1 VGQAFQEANRIGTL
15 GFLILQKFN
24 AKPWLARMSD
34 AYFDLV
40 FSWVRPFADCREPL
54 IEAYSVGMQSGD
66 TEFALSCAL
75 SVLFMEFGIRPLPEQ
90 MHDVETLQE
99 RIDLYGLKNLASL
112 LVPVSELTNFLMS
125 HYGGDIREMKR
136 MIADD
141 ESCYI
146 VERDHLLQQ
155 WKFAHRAFKYYLFGL
170 YNEAKTNARACDTL
184 AVAFYGPCR
193 GAFIATLCGLIDVAN
208 ARSKNHR
215 HAYYARKYSKRLLR
229 WATDGEPR
237 NFIGK
242 HFLLEAELAAL
253 AGKKALSYRH
263 YVSAIGA
270 CKEGKFLLFTAIAS
284 ERAARSLMEWGQSDL
299 AGQYFREAI
308 ALYSEWGVTIKVQHL
323 QMEILELGF

>member
-1 VGQAFQEANRIGTL
+1 VRQAFHEANRIGTL

-40 FSWVRPFADCREPL
+40 FGWVRPFVDCRVSL
-54 IEAYSVGMQSGD
+54 MDAYNVGMQSGD

-75 SVLFMEFGIRPLPEQ
+75 SVLFMEFGILHLPEQ
-90 MHDVETLQE
+90 EHDVGILQE

-112 LVPVSELTNFLMS
+112 LRPINHLTSFLTS
-125 HYGGDIREMKR
+125 HYGGDINELKR
-136 MIADD
+136 IIMND
-141 ESCYI
+141 ESMYN
-146 VERDHLLQQ
+146 VEENHLLIR
-155 WKFAHRAFKYYLFGL
+155 WKYVHRAFKYYLFGL
-170 YNEAKTNARACDTL
+170 YDEAKANAKACDTL
-184 AVAFYGPCR
+184 ANAFYGPCR
-193 GAFIATLCGLIDVAN
+193 GAFNAVLCGLIDVAY
-208 ARSKNHR
+208 ARSKNHKQ
-215 HAYYARKYSKRLLR
+215 AYYAKKHSKRLLR

-253 AGKKALSYRH
+253 AGKQALSYRH

-270 CKEGKFLLFTAIAS
+270 CKVGKFLLFSAIAS
-284 ERAARSLMEWGQSDL
+284 ERAARSLMEWGQTDL

-323 QMEILELGF
+323 QLEIIELGF